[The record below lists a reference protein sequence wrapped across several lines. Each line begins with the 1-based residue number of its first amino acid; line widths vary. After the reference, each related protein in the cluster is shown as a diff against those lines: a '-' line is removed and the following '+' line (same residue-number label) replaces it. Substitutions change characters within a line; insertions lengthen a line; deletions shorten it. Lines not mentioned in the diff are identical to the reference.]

1 MALSHTY
8 AAELGS
14 SASGTVLTTGT
25 FDSTGFEHLVA
36 FCKHEGAP
44 TTLAVT
50 DNKSSTIGGLT
61 KVNHGGG
68 GLSSQLFHGAVGS
81 PGSGHTV
88 TLTLG
93 AARTWR
99 DVAVWLID
107 ADGAGVELDVEA
119 AGGSGTG
126 TAADA
131 GSIVATAAAI
141 HIFGVGQAG
150 SPSTQTP
157 SAGWTKHSQVA
168 DDLKASRAEVSATTT
183 DPSSTSVGS
192 SNWAAV
198 AAAFREV
205 AGGGGFQAAWA
216 ANSNVLLMVD

>member
-1 MALSHTY
+1 MALSHTF
-8 AAELGS
+8 AAEANS
-14 SASGTVLTTGT
+14 SASGTVLTTAT
-25 FDSTGFEHLVA
+25 FDSTGFEHIVA

-44 TTLAVT
+44 TTITVT
-50 DNKSSTIGGLT
+50 DNKGSTIAGLT

-68 GLSSQLFHGAVGS
+68 GLSSQLYHGVIGT
-81 PGSGHTV
+81 PGAGHTV
-88 TLTLG
+88 TMTLA

-107 ADGAGVELDVEA
+107 ADGAGVELDIEA
-119 AGGSGTG
+119 AGGSGTS

-131 GSIVATAAAI
+131 GSVVATAAAI
-141 HIFGVGQAG
+141 HIYGVGQAG

-205 AGGGGFQAAWA
+205 AGGGSFQAAWA
-216 ANSNVLLMVD
+216 CNSNVMIQV